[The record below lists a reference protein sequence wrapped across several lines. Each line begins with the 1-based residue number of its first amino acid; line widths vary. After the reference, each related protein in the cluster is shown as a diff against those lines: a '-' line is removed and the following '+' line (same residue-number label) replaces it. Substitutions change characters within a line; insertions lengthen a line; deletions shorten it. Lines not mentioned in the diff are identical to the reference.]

1 MKILL
6 GQYSMNNKLAFT
18 LILIAILRAGLEAFP
33 ITNVHSSSMEELAY
47 LEITTYMT
55 SLTKFNET
63 SYTTVVIGV
72 VQNNLTTNAKS
83 VRVNATFYDAQN
95 NSIGKSDTPT
105 ELEIFKPGQKAP
117 FTLYFSSTEVPA
129 PYIELIASCVK
140 TNQEP
145 IAGLQILTET
155 LNAHTDESGYHRISG
170 EIRNNA
176 GGKAVMVKVICIY
189 YDENASII
197 GTSRTFTNP
206 NDILSGGKASFELD
220 SEPYKIEPADYE
232 LLAIAHHYLIV
243 PFENYIFVTILI
255 IVLISFIIYMKRK
268 RGW

>member
-1 MKILL
+1 MKILS
-6 GQYSMNNKLAFT
+6 GRYSMNNKLAFT
-18 LILIAILRAGLEAFP
+18 LILIVILRAGLEAFP
-33 ITNVHSSSMEELAY
+33 ITNAHSSSMEELAY

-63 SYTTVVIGV
+63 YHMTVIGV

-95 NSIGKSDTPT
+95 NTIGKSDTPT

-129 PYIELIASCVK
+129 RLELIAPCVK

-155 LNAHTDESGYHRISG
+155 LNAYTDESGYHRING

-176 GGKAVMVKVICIY
+176 GGKAVMVKVICVY
-189 YDENASII
+189 YDENANII

-206 NDILSGGKASFELD
+206 NDILSGANASFELD
-220 SEPYKIEPADYE
+220 SKPYKIEPAHYE
-232 LLAIAHHYLIV
+232 LLAIAHHYVLV
-243 PFENYIFVTILI
+243 PFVNYILFAILMI
-255 IVLISFIIYMKRK
+255 TFISFIIYMKRK